1 MYLVKYG
8 GGESCEALS
17 TVFAMV
23 CLDTILLTV
32 FLDFFSTAAMM
43 AIDGIGKF
51 RFFQFFLGFYRMIL
65 IGAFK
70 DFLQFLSV

>member
-1 MYLVKYG
+1 
-8 GGESCEALS
+8 
-17 TVFAMV
+17 
-23 CLDTILLTV
+23 
-32 FLDFFSTAAMM
+32 MM
-43 AIDGIGKF
+43 AIDGMGKF